1 MSIKIVALSDLHG
14 YLPEIETPADIMIIA
29 GDIVPFEIQFNKC
42 QSKKWFEND
51 FASWIKELPVDEV
64 FAVAGNHDA
73 YLESINQINLG
84 LLRQATNFKL
94 KYLKNN
100 WLNYVAMNGESIK
113 IFGTPYCSIYGT
125 WPFMRPDESLAKKYE
140 KIPEDVDVII
150 SHDPPFA
157 ISDAD
162 VILDDIRRK
171 GMMAH
176 LGNKPLSEKI
186 KDINFDILF
195 CGHIHSGDHNL
206 VNKIVNVSIRNE
218 QMAPTYSPFYYE
230 INKQ

>member
-1 MSIKIVALSDLHG
+1 
-14 YLPEIETPADIMIIA
+14 MIISASRRTDIPAFYSEWFINRIKA
-29 GDIVPFEIQFNKC
+29 GLVMTRNPFN
-42 QSKKWFEND
+42 
-51 FASWIKELPVDEV
+51 
-64 FAVAGNHDA
+64 
-73 YLESINQINLG
+73 YNQTRQIS
-84 LLRQATNFKL
+84 LR
-94 KYLKNN
+94 
-100 WLNYVAMNGESIK
+100 
-113 IFGTPYCSIYGT
+113 
-125 WPFMRPDESLAKKYE
+125 
-140 KIPEDVDVII
+140 PEDVDVII

-171 GMMAH
+171 GMMSH

-218 QMAPTYSPFYYE
+218 QMEPTYNPFYYE
-230 INKQ
+230 INKK